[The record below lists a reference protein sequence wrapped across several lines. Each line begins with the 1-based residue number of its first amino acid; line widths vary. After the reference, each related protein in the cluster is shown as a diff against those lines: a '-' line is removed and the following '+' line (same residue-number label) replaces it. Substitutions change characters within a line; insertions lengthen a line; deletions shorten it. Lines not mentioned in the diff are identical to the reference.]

1 MQNEMTRSMIVILF
15 IGTLATLSCTRGRMV
30 SRPLTEEEMQIPPG
44 RTEAGCD
51 IRHTSQVDLPSPAV
65 EPVFEW
71 KYVGSKFGNLLV
83 DGENGAWF
91 SCEGSGSSSR
101 NSITRLNAD
110 GSFDWEH
117 EFYPAS
123 PDIDASSDSGW
134 MSYANPAVACYG
146 AVICSF
152 ERTRILDFQSLDEMQ
167 DESEPSDLILDRYLA
182 CIDIDGKMRWRTERL
197 DAPVGLVSRIAEDK
211 IVALHSDTS
220 IALYSI
226 SSGELQDV
234 IEFGANLGT
243 LAFPTV
249 LPVED
254 GWICFTDETEGYFV
268 SRYDE
273 NLAEVW
279 KTHLGGGLSVRAV
292 QADDASILVNSGF
305 DLKSIGLSDG
315 SLQWNREYDNSAL
328 CAATD
333 AGGYLVLN
341 GGGFGRERRLSC
353 LSQDGSELWSMN
365 IPIISSGMNDVLVY
379 NDGSILV
386 GYKWGISLLNS
397 DGSIRWT
404 IDYDD
409 MDLSGLPSYRE
420 GFWIWELC
428 PLTDGGLIAK
438 GENYII
444 PDIQTTIFKF
454 SPPS

>member
-1 MQNEMTRSMIVILF
+1 MQEGTKLPTGIILLLSC
-15 IGTLATLSCTRGRMV
+15 LATLSCTRGRMV

-44 RTEAGCD
+44 RTESGCD
-51 IRHTSQVDLPSPAV
+51 IQHTSQVDLRSPAV

-91 SCEGSGSSSR
+91 SCKGSGSSSR

-110 GSFDWEH
+110 GSFDWVH

-123 PDIDASSDSGW
+123 PDIDVPSDSGW
-134 MSYANPAVACYG
+134 MSYANPAVASYG

-152 ERTRILDFQSLDEMQ
+152 ERTRILDFSSLDEMP

-182 CIDIDGKMRWRTERL
+182 CIDIDGVMRWRSERL
-197 DAPVGLVSRIAEDK
+197 DAPLVSVSRIDGSR
-211 IVALHSDTS
+211 IVTFHSDTS
-220 IALYSI
+220 VVLYSI
-226 SSGELQDV
+226 SSGELMDV
-234 IEFGANLGT
+234 IEFGTNLGT
-243 LAFPTV
+243 LAFPPV
-249 LPVED
+249 VPVED
-254 GWICFTDETEGYFV
+254 DWICFTDETEGYFV

-279 KTHLGGGLSVRAV
+279 KTYLGGGLSIRAV
-292 QADDASILVNSGF
+292 QADDTSILVNSGF
-305 DLKSIGLSDG
+305 GLKSIGLSDG
-315 SLQWNREYDNSAL
+315 SLRWDREYETAGL
-328 CAATD
+328 CAATH

-341 GGGFGRERRLSC
+341 GGGFGQERRLSG

-365 IPIISSGMNDVLVY
+365 IPMISAGLDDVLVY

-409 MDLSGLPSYRE
+409 MGLSGLPSYRE

-428 PLTDGGLIAK
+428 PLEDGGLIAK